1 MMGEKDKRR
10 YVYGGFPPTGKL
22 YIQQDSYLI
31 CDDMVEE
38 FATISASMLKQKERN
53 IDGLLDAA
61 TVLYGTFGTFNV
73 NTLPCY
79 TIGSNNWRKLHRFKM
94 RRNKWLRKLN
104 SCSANM
110 QQ

>member
-38 FATISASMLKQKERN
+38 LATIPTSMLKQKMRN
-53 IDGLLDAA
+53 IDNLLDAS
-61 TVLYGTFGTFNV
+61 TVFYGTFGTFNV

-79 TIGSNNWRKLHRFKM
+79 SIGSNNWRKLHGLRM
-94 RRNKWLRKLN
+94 RRRYRK
-104 SCSANM
+104 
-110 QQ
+110 

>member
-1 MMGEKDKRR
+1 MGEKDKRR
-10 YVYGGFPPTGKL
+10 YSYGGFPPTGNL
-22 YIQQDSYLI
+22 YIQQDSDLI
-31 CDDMVEE
+31 VDDLVEE
-38 FATISASMLKQKERN
+38 FRTISPSMLKQKMRN
-53 IDGLLDAA
+53 TDGLLDAL
-61 TVLYGTFGTFNV
+61 TVSYGTFGTFNV

-79 TIGSNNWRKLHRFKM
+79 TIGSNNWRKLHGLQM